1 MQRNTHKLIFM
12 PKFRKMK
19 LLNYIACITFFGLA
33 TSGIAQLNNV
43 GINTNTPDPSAVL
56 HLESDSQ
63 GLLVPTLTTAQRD
76 AIAAPATGLIIYNTT
91 DNQEEIYNGTCWI
104 PSYLKTCDDCMVDI
118 AFAQPTYPI
127 NRTTTMA
134 VVIPVT
140 ITQSTPIGSA
150 LPVEISM
157 VHTFTEET
165 DITLDL
171 YALPG
176 SGIVN
181 ITINT
186 NVFERGGDHY
196 VTIFVNCGES
206 VVAKTVMI
214 SVNPCDLISISSDQ
228 VNYDLSTYAS
238 GNNCV
243 VVTIDQ
249 NVSIRS
255 ADPLIPAFTT
265 GAINPAC
272 NLGILHN
279 GLTYGLGGDGPL
291 LMGVDGE
298 DGGDAM
304 FLTCNAE
311 VRNNGMIYG
320 GGGAGLTVGAF
331 VPVNLGP
338 FQICFAVGAGGGG
351 GMPDG
356 FGGGDVMGTCTL
368 VIGPWFDGNNAET
381 DYDDDEGE
389 AVNKTVSTNFSQGP
403 IQGAIVITAR
413 GGGGGD
419 FGEDGTGSAQP
430 VDFSGT
436 YLDICIN
443 IPFIG
448 NICIPVP
455 GLSAA
460 LNAISNM
467 INNAFNTSV
476 PGVAGYAIRRTG
488 TVTIPD
494 DDYQSYSIRGQ
505 VGL

>member
-1 MQRNTHKLIFM
+1 MGFFFIIA
-12 PKFRKMK
+12 KFRSMKMLNFVSII
-19 LLNYIACITFFGLA
+19 LLVLLSTA
-33 TSGIAQLNNV
+33 SMAQQNNV

-63 GLLVPTLTTAQRD
+63 GLLVPTLTTLQRD
-76 AIAAPATGLIIYNTT
+76 AILAPATGLIIYNTD

-118 AFAQPTYPI
+118 TFAQPSYPI
-127 NRTTTMA
+127 DRITMMS

-140 ITQSTPIGSA
+140 ITQSTLSGIT
-150 LPVEISM
+150 LPVEVSM
-157 VHTFTEET
+157 VHTFTNET
-165 DITLDL
+165 DIMLDV

-176 SGIVN
+176 SGVVN
-181 ITINT
+181 LTINT
-186 NVFERGGDHY
+186 NVFERGGDHF
-196 VTIFVNCGES
+196 VTLFVNCGDA
-206 VVAKTVMI
+206 VIAKTVLI
-214 SVNPCDLISISSDQ
+214 DVNPCDLISIAADQ
-228 VNYDLSTYAS
+228 TNYDLAAS
-238 GNNCV
+238 GVTGANCV
-243 VVTIDQ
+243 VVTIEE

-255 ADPLIPAFTT
+255 ADPTIPAFTT

-272 NLGILHN
+272 NLGILN
-279 GLTYGLGGDGPL
+279 KGLTFGLGGDGPL
-291 LMGVDGE
+291 FMGVDGE

-304 FLTCNAE
+304 EITCAAE
-311 VRNNGMIYG
+311 VRNEGMIYG

-356 FGGGDVMGTCTL
+356 LGGGDTQGTCTL
-368 VIGPWFDGNNAET
+368 VIGPWFDGNDAASL
-381 DYDDDEGE
+381 YDDNEGE

-419 FGEDGTGSAQP
+419 FGEPGTGSAQP
-430 VDFSGT
+430 VDFTGT
-436 YLDICIN
+436 YLDICVN

-448 NICIPVP
+448 IICIPVP
-455 GLSAA
+455 GFSAA
-460 LNAISNM
+460 LNAIATL

-476 PGVAGYAIRRTG
+476 PGVAGHAIKRTG
-488 TVTIPD
+488 TLTIPD
-494 DDYQSYSIRGQ
+494 GDYQNYSLRGL
-505 VGL
+505 VGP